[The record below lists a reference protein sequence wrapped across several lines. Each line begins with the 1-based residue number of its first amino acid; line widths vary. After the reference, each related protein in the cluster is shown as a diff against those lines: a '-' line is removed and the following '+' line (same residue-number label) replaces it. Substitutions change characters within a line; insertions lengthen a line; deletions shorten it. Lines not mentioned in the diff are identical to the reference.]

1 MTLCK
6 HLIASLFG
14 ALVVIPCSTLVFAQ
28 TVQKSPNPDRQPRA
42 SITTVSMTSI
52 RSPALGSVIRSTA
65 LTPSLDLIR
74 RGSNLMALKLSKN
87 FGTAPCSSCPKS
99 PAPMD
104 LPA

>member
-1 MTLCK
+1 MTLGK
-6 HLIASLFG
+6 HLIALLFI

-28 TVQKSPNPDRQPRA
+28 TSSEVAKGGPPTA
-42 SITTVSMTSI
+42 SMTSI

-74 RGSNLMALKLSKN
+74 HGSNLMALKLSKN